1 VPRDLPADQHGGAPE
16 PTDQPD
22 DDSHPE
28 RSAPQEDTVDQG
40 DPDRDQRDDQRDDAG
55 VHPEVLRDDRAPA
68 EEQHAADGGGRAR
81 SPAVGRRHPRRIPL
95 QPIRIAPATQD
106 RIPGPTSGGILWLD
120 RSSARYV
127 VPQKKYTTPS
137 PLQIRAALGELG
149 WDISAGY
156 GWEAVR

>member
-1 VPRDLPADQHGGAPE
+1 MKLTELPREQR
-16 PTDQPD
+16 DQPD
-22 DDSHPE
+22 RDPPRTSAC
-28 RSAPQEDTVDQG
+28 RSTPA
-40 DPDRDQRDDQRDDAG
+40 DRRD
-55 VHPEVLRDDRAPA
+55 
-68 EEQHAADGGGRAR
+68 
-81 SPAVGRRHPRRIPL
+81 PRRIPR

-120 RSSARYV
+120 PSSAMYV

-137 PLQIRAALGELG
+137 LLQIRAALGELG

>member
-1 VPRDLPADQHGGAPE
+1 
-16 PTDQPD
+16 
-22 DDSHPE
+22 
-28 RSAPQEDTVDQG
+28 
-40 DPDRDQRDDQRDDAG
+40 
-55 VHPEVLRDDRAPA
+55 
-68 EEQHAADGGGRAR
+68 
-81 SPAVGRRHPRRIPL
+81 
-95 QPIRIAPATQD
+95 
-106 RIPGPTSGGILWLD
+106 LD